1 MHSYLPTSYYY
12 CALYE
17 CLLCAHI
24 KLLII
29 IILLINVAAVSCDVR
44 VVTQYVIITSLVAIY
59 KSLTSYKNQ
68 PVHAYVQWPWHTSSH
83 YIILNHWDDAWLSW
97 LLYMY
102 WLVGELAHDILK
114 LWLSCPCDEQWLCRG
129 AVATQWLYTH
139 IATTFLCLANSTWSW

>member
-44 VVTQYVIITSLVAIY
+44 VVMQYVIITSLVAIY
-59 KSLTSYKNQ
+59 KSLTSYKISQ
-68 PVHAYVQWPWHTSSH
+68 
-83 YIILNHWDDAWLSW
+83 
-97 LLYMY
+97 YMY
-102 WLVGELAHDILK
+102 SDHDTHRHTISSWITGMMLGCHGYCTCTGWLVNLHMTFSSCDWAVHVMSSGCVEE
-114 LWLSCPCDEQWLCRG
+114 LWLHND
-129 AVATQWLYTH
+129 YTH
-139 IATTFLCLANSTWSW
+139 T